1 MIGSRVL
8 VKIIILRIQYKSNI
22 KHDNLSMIFDT
33 LLNILAMLQTDS
45 KVYKSA
51 VSAQTMGYE
60 EGSEIY
66 KEIRHVLCETGTKTG
81 SPPYQI

>member
-1 MIGSRVL
+1 
-8 VKIIILRIQYKSNI
+8 
-22 KHDNLSMIFDT
+22 
-33 LLNILAMLQTDS
+33 MLQTDS
-45 KVYKSA
+45 KVYESA
-51 VSAQTMGYE
+51 VSAQTMRYE